1 MSLPLIDMRCKVSPA
16 TDALLETLHRT
27 TGRDKSEIARDVL
40 HRWAEKEIH
49 AAMLLHSELKD
60 KGVLRDYEGAQGL

>member
-1 MSLPLIDMRCKVSPA
+1 MSLPLVDMRCKVSPA

-49 AAMLLHSELKD
+49 AAILLHSELKD
-60 KGVLRDYEGAQGL
+60 KGVLGDYEGVTGK

>member
-1 MSLPLIDMRCKVSPA
+1 MSLPLIDLRCKVSPA

-40 HRWAEKEIH
+40 HKWAEKEIH
-49 AAMLLHSELKD
+49 AAMLLHAELERN
-60 KGVLRDYEGAQGL
+60 GILRDYEGVAGQ

>member
-49 AAMLLHSELKD
+49 ASMLLHAELGS
-60 KGVLRDYEGAQGL
+60 KGLLRDYEGGAGQ